1 MKSIFHAAA
10 FPAEREKRT
19 EKNKTEIR
27 QFVQITQVSPS
38 IYFIKKQQQ
47 KEGETVRAT
56 PFKLRLSKV
65 ATPFTLTFLSLSL
78 TLCLSLSVDYHST
91 LFAFRRQIGRK
102 NIFNLI
108 KTHNKK
114 HQTKQ
119 KHKIHILDT
128 PPTALHSSLCT
139 PLCLSVPC

>member
-1 MKSIFHAAA
+1 MFQRAVKMKSIFHAAA

-47 KEGETVRAT
+47 KEGETVSAT

-78 TLCLSLSVDYHST
+78 SLLLIVSRLS
-91 LFAFRRQIGRK
+91 FNAFRFSQA
-102 NIFNLI
+102 NWA
-108 KTHNKK
+108 
-114 HQTKQ
+114 Q
-119 KHKIHILDT
+119 KHFQFN
-128 PPTALHSSLCT
+128 
-139 PLCLSVPC
+139 